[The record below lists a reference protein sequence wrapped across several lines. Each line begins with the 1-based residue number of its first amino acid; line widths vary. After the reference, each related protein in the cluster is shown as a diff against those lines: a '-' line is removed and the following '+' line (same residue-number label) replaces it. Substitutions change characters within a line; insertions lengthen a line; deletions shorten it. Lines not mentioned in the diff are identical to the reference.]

1 MTQPGNGEPVRFEA
15 QIRPLFRPKDR
26 SSMKAVR
33 QFDLWSYDDVRVR
46 ADLILKRLSAGS
58 MPCDGAWP
66 QDRVALFRR
75 WVEGGKL
82 A

>member
-1 MTQPGNGEPVRFEA
+1 MAQPGPVEPVRFEA

-33 QFDLWSYDDVRVR
+33 QFDLWSHDDVSSR
-46 ADLILKRLSAGS
+46 ADMILKRLTTGS

-66 QDRVALFRR
+66 KENVALFRR